1 MKHRYSKNSG
11 AFAFAAPH
19 VKMMCGAGLP
29 LILMMV
35 LYILSKAFECV
46 SISGIETVADLQ
58 QKCLH
63 TLDVL
68 MSISAIVTAVLLM
81 VAFVSLL
88 FTPDTIRMKYMIRK
102 ALFHP
107 ENGNPLNLKDGELLP
122 SISVKHSQNNVASYI
137 IKISTVSCD
146 TDALMK
152 ISKSISAALKGR
164 FKDYAV
170 VAPETDVSENYVS
183 YTVKDVRSS
192 KKLTCHSLKD
202 LSTKE
207 KYLIRVDK
215 ETCLDLRHSG
225 SMIFA
230 GKTRSGKT
238 TGIISLL
245 MQVLKLGRD
254 DFGSLVTI
262 IDPKRAELS
271 VLEHVYS
278 PDKDGDM
285 SRCMQAIELFF
296 ARMTERQQE
305 LNRLSKKSGN
315 AVRWWEAGMYPSFL
329 FIDEFVAMCSMLPK
343 KAPKDKPDCCLE
355 NFNSLIKRI
364 VTMGSSA
371 GCYVIIS
378 IAEASVGEGGI
389 PSMLKAAM
397 ETKILFHPTL
407 NEAKLMWE
415 NSDMLKALPER
426 NYGAGDAWFSSTD
439 GVHDNVSFVQFPDL
453 RFGEY
458 AELNRLLKEYYN
470 D

>member
-1 MKHRYSKNSG
+1 MKHGYSKTIG

-63 TLDVL
+63 TISVL
-68 MSISAIVTAVLLM
+68 MSISAIVSAVLLM
-81 VAFVSLL
+81 VAFVFLL

-102 ALFHP
+102 ALYHP
-107 ENGNPLNLKDGELLP
+107 KYGNPLKLKEGDVMP
-122 SISVKHSQNNVASYI
+122 YITVKQSKNNNACYE
-137 IKISTVSCD
+137 IKIETMGCNVD
-146 TDALMK
+146 TLSK
-152 ISKSISAALKGR
+152 IIADINAALGGR
-164 FKDYAV
+164 FKNFTV
-170 VAPETDVSENYVS
+170 VSLEQDTAGNHVTYVIADVQ
-183 YTVKDVRSS
+183 SS

-207 KYLIRVDK
+207 KNLIRVDK

-225 SMIFA
+225 SMLFA

-245 MQVLKLGRD
+245 MQILKLGRD

-271 VLEHVYS
+271 VLEHVCS

-285 SRCMQAIELFF
+285 SRCMQAIEIFLT
-296 ARMTERQQE
+296 RMSERQQE

-315 AVRWWEAGMYPSFL
+315 AVRWWEAGMHPSFL

-343 KAPKDKPDCCLE
+343 KAPKDKCCLE
-355 NFNSLIKRI
+355 NFNSLIKQI
-364 VTMGSSA
+364 ATMGSSA

-397 ETKILFHPTL
+397 GTKVLFRPTL
-407 NEAKLMWE
+407 NEAKLLWE

-439 GVHDNVSFVQFPDL
+439 GVHDNVSFVQFPEL
-453 RFGEY
+453 KFGEY